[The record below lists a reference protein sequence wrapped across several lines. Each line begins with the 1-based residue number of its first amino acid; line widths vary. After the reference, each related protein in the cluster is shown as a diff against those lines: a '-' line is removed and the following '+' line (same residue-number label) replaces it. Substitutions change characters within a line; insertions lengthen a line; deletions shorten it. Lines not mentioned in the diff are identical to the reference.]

1 VGAALSVLL
10 TGAAVS
16 LVALK
21 AQRMPEIV
29 SFWPLALALGA
40 SVFSWWLQGL
50 ISALLARP
58 HLEKLRTLDMTR
70 VYLAGAFVGGI
81 SPVRGGEIPVEVLLL
96 RRLGLSAAQGSTVVV
111 TRGLLNVSVATLATA
126 AVLIFVPELA
136 SVGSWKL
143 LVGALG
149 IGVVWALLAL
159 LARGVQRRRIAGR
172 ASQQVPHAEP
182 GRWARWRAAVT
193 AFLSDMRGTFALFLR
208 PGHRPLL
215 VYGAALMLLYWA
227 VRLSF
232 GPLALMAAGY
242 TGGWVPVVVAQLL
255 LVTFV
260 LPLAPTPGGSGAAE
274 LGFTALVGAH
284 APEAVVLSG
293 VIIYAG
299 LTHYLPTVVGGLL
312 TGRQLWRSP
321 GRQDGF

>member
-1 VGAALSVLL
+1 
-10 TGAAVS
+10 
-16 LVALK
+16 
-21 AQRMPEIV
+21 MPEIV
-29 SFWPLALALGA
+29 SYWPLVLAVGA
-40 SVFSWWLQGL
+40 SVVSWLLQGL

-58 HLEKLRTLDMTR
+58 HLERLRTLDMTR

-126 AVLIFVPELA
+126 AVLIFVPEFA

-143 LVGALG
+143 LAGAVG
-149 IGVVWALLAL
+149 IGVIWALLAFL
-159 LARGVQRRRIAGR
+159 TGRIRMRRIRSDAREEG
-172 ASQQVPHAEP
+172 APNEKF
-182 GRWARWRAAVT
+182 GRWTRWRTTIVG
-193 AFLSDMRGTFALFLR
+193 FLADMRGTFALFLR
-208 PGHRPLL
+208 PGYRPIL
-215 VYGAALMLLYWA
+215 VYGAVLMLLYWA
-227 VRLSF
+227 LRLSF

-242 TGGWVPVVVAQLL
+242 TGDWVPVVVAQLL

-284 APEAVVLSG
+284 ASEVVLLSG

-299 LTHYLPTVVGGLL
+299 LTHYLPTMVGGLL

-321 GRQDGF
+321 DRRGED

>member
-1 VGAALSVLL
+1 VLL
-10 TGAAVS
+10 TAVAVAV
-16 LVALK
+16 VALK
-21 AQRMPEIV
+21 AERMPEIV
-29 SFWPLALALGA
+29 SYWPLALAVGA
-40 SVFSWWLQGL
+40 CVVSWWLQGL

-111 TRGLLNVSVATLATA
+111 TRGLLNVSVATMATA

-143 LVGALG
+143 LIGALG
-149 IGVVWALLAL
+149 IGVIWALLAF
-159 LARGVQRRRIAGR
+159 LARGIRRRQIASGTEDGP
-172 ASQQVPHAEP
+172 PHQEP
-182 GRWARWRAAVT
+182 RRWTRWWT
-193 AFLSDMRGTFALFLR
+193 TITGFLADMRGTFALFLR
-208 PGHRPLL
+208 PGHRALL
-215 VYGAALMLLYWA
+215 VYGAVIMLLYWA

-242 TGGWVPVVVAQLL
+242 NGDWVPVVVAQLL

-284 APEAVVLSG
+284 APEAVLLSG
-293 VIIYAG
+293 VILYAG
-299 LTHYLPTVVGGLL
+299 LTHYLPTMVGGLL

-321 GRQDGF
+321 SRRGGV